1 MKKLAALLM
10 FCVPLVANAQSKD
23 KEEGCR
29 QAIEVMLNEIRS
41 APANTPRDK
50 QDKEKML
57 VKVESRVKEMR
68 AARKT
73 ECEIWTEVGG
83 LLARS

>member
-1 MKKLAALLM
+1 MKQLAAILA
-10 FCVPLVANAQSKD
+10 FCIPLIAYAQPKD
-23 KEEGCR
+23 KEAGCK
-29 QAIEVMLNEIRS
+29 QAIEAMLGEIRS
-41 APANTPRDK
+41 APANTARDK

-57 VKVESRVKEMR
+57 AKVESRVKEMR